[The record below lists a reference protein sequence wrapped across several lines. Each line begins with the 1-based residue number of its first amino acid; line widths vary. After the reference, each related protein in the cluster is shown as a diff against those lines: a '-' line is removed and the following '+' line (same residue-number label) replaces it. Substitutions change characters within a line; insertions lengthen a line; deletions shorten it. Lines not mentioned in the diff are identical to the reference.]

1 MQFCHRAVT
10 RLLVLNLILITIA
23 ARAQEL
29 GTAVL
34 KGDIT
39 DPQGAVVTN
48 ARVIARNTATGVERS
63 TVSTNAGLFA
73 FNDLA
78 PGVYEVRA
86 EAKGFAP
93 SVSKMG
99 LQVGQQANLKLR
111 LSVEGANTTIV
122 IDDRDSVPL
131 VNTVSSVVDG
141 VIDARQIENLP
152 LNGRNFLELALLTPG
167 NTIAPNFDPTKA
179 NTVVISSA
187 GQLGRGGNVSIDGM
201 DNNDRHPFMSA
212 TRACRPRFP
221 RLTLISQRQLA
232 RLHRSADNS
241 IRALWAAPW

>member
-1 MQFCHRAVT
+1 MQFCNRAVT
-10 RLLVLNLILITIA
+10 RLLVLNLILITIT

-48 ARVIARNTATGVERS
+48 ARVISRNTATGVERS

-78 PGVYEVRA
+78 PGVYDVRA

-93 SVSKMG
+93 SVSR
-99 LQVGQQANLKLR
+99 LSLHVGQQANLRLR
-111 LSVEGANTTIV
+111 LSVEAAKTTII

-152 LNGRNFLELALLTPG
+152 LNGRNFL
-167 NTIAPNFDPTKA
+167 
-179 NTVVISSA
+179 
-187 GQLGRGGNVSIDGM
+187 
-201 DNNDRHPFMSA
+201 
-212 TRACRPRFP
+212 
-221 RLTLISQRQLA
+221 
-232 RLHRSADNS
+232 
-241 IRALWAAPW
+241 

>member
-99 LQVGQQANLKLR
+99 LQVGQQANATFWSWRYSRPAIRLLR
-111 LSVEGANTTIV
+111 ILI
-122 IDDRDSVPL
+122 PP
-131 VNTVSSVVDG
+131 
-141 VIDARQIENLP
+141 RQ
-152 LNGRNFLELALLTPG
+152 
-167 NTIAPNFDPTKA
+167 
-179 NTVVISSA
+179 
-187 GQLGRGGNVSIDGM
+187 
-201 DNNDRHPFMSA
+201 
-212 TRACRPRFP
+212 TR
-221 RLTLISQRQLA
+221 
-232 RLHRSADNS
+232 
-241 IRALWAAPW
+241 W